1 MTQTQTLQPAQR
13 GPPAQ
18 DDSKQNKARSLIETA
33 LDQLASA
40 LEQGHSQTLKE
51 YLASMARFHS
61 YSAGNQL
68 LIHLQRPTATHIAG
82 YQTWKKLGRQVK
94 KGEKG
99 ILIQAPIQYRHTTT
113 TETTRNNREEDNTVT
128 VTRISGFK
136 AAHVFDITQ
145 TQGSDLPEFATVQ
158 GNPGEHLEQL
168 KTTIHKRSITLNYSD
183 DMGGAIGRSSGGT
196 ITIQTGLP
204 PAEEFSVL
212 IHELAHELLH
222 HKPNQEKTT
231 RTMRETQA
239 EAVAFVVNTAIG
251 LETSTASSDYIQ
263 LYQGKKQTLAESL
276 HAIRQ
281 AANTI
286 LTELDIKK
294 TNGREEA

>member
-1 MTQTQTLQPAQR
+1 MTQNQTLQPAQR
-13 GPPAQ
+13 GPPQ
-18 DDSKQNKARSLIETA
+18 EEDNKTKARSLIETA
-33 LDQLASA
+33 IDQLATA
-40 LEQGHSQTLKE
+40 LENGHSQILKE
-51 YLASMARFHS
+51 YLATMARFHP

-99 ILIQAPIQYRHTTT
+99 ILIQAPIQYRYTTT
-113 TETTRNNREEDNTVT
+113 TDKTRNNREEDNTVT
-128 VTRISGFK
+128 VTRLSGFK
-136 AAHVFDITQ
+136 PAHVFDITQ
-145 TQGSDLPEFATVQ
+145 TDGPDLPEFPTVQ
-158 GNPGEHLEQL
+158 GSPGEHLERL
-168 KTTIHKRSITLNYSD
+168 KTAIHKRSITLNYSD
-183 DMGGAIGRSSGGT
+183 DMGGAIGRSSGGR

-204 PAEEFSVL
+204 PAEEFSALV
-212 IHELAHELLH
+212 HELAHELLH
-222 HKPNQEKTT
+222 HGPNRQETT
-231 RTMRETQA
+231 KTMRETQA

-251 LETSTASSDYIQ
+251 LETSTTSSDYIQ

-294 TNGREEA
+294 TNGHEEA